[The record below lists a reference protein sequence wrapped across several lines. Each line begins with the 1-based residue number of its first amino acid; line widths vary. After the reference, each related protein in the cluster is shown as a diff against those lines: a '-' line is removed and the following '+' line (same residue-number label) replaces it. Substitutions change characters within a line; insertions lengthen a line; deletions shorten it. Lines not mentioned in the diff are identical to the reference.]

1 MIYSFFYLVL
11 ALLGLGF
18 LVFIHELGHYFMA
31 RKVGMRVEAFGI
43 GFGKPIYS
51 WEHKGVKW
59 NLCWLPF
66 GGYVRIAGMEKQGN
80 LEPHL
85 IPDGFFG
92 RPPWARIKVAIMGPL
107 VNIVFA
113 FIAFCL
119 IWASGGRSKSFS
131 EHTRLIGW
139 VEPQSAFYEAGLRPG
154 DEITAVN
161 NRPFEGFTDFIY
173 AVALDN
179 KGLEIQGNHIDYATQ
194 EKKPFRYL
202 LDTQKEGKSDLTAL
216 GGVAPASYIFMGDQ
230 PVGAGSPIAQSGI
243 RPGDR
248 ILWVN
253 GSLIFSMAEL
263 SAVVNEPKSLLTVR
277 RGDAVLLCKVPRVS
291 ISDLRLSEA
300 QQAELDDWH
309 HEANLKSKVDELY
322 YIPYNLNAD
331 AVVQGPIPYL
341 DEQVEKT
348 VDRGSLLPGDR
359 ILAVDGFPVQSSF
372 ELLSKIQVRHVQII
386 VERSEEK
393 PIASWQLADAQFES
407 SIHMNDLTK
416 ITASLGTH
424 RPITALNH
432 LVLLNPVV
440 PVPAKDL
447 SLGKEA
453 KAARAQQLSA
463 YLKQIDKIEDPK
475 EKEAAL
481 RMLQDQ
487 DSRLMLG
494 FAPGA
499 DEAVIYNP
507 SPFHLFSDVFDQIT
521 RTLKALVTG
530 YVSPKGMAGPVGI
543 VQIIQHGWSLGVKE
557 ALYWMGLISLNLA
570 ILNLLPLPVLDGGH
584 ILFAAIE
591 KVTGKPIKAKTMEK
605 LVIPFVVLLV
615 IFFVYFTFQDL
626 SRIFSRF
633 F

>member
-1 MIYSFFYLVL
+1 MIYSILYLVL

-51 WEHKGVKW
+51 WERQGVKW

-66 GGYVRIAGMEKQGN
+66 GGYVRIAGMEKQGP
-80 LEPHL
+80 LEPHM

-92 RPPWARIKVAIMGPL
+92 RPPWARIKVALMGPL

-113 FIAFCL
+113 FVAFCL
-119 IWASGGRSKSFS
+119 IWGTGGRTKSFS
-131 EHTRLIGW
+131 EHTHLIGW
-139 VEPQSAFYEAGLRPG
+139 VEPQSAFHELGLRPG

-161 NRPFEGFTDFIY
+161 NRPFNGFADFIY
-173 AVALDN
+173 AMALDN
-179 KGLEIQGNHIDYATQ
+179 KNLEISGHHIDYATQ
-194 EKKPFRYL
+194 EKKPFTL
-202 LDTQKEGKSDLTAL
+202 QLDSQKEGKGDISYV
-216 GGVAPASYIFMGDQ
+216 GGIAPASYLFMGPQ
-230 PVGAGSPIAQSGI
+230 PLKEGAPIAASGI

-253 GSLIFSMAEL
+253 GSLVFSVQEL
-263 SAVVNEPKSLLTVR
+263 SAIVNEPKSLLTVR
-277 RGDAVLLCKVPRVS
+277 RGDQVILCKVPRVR
-291 ISDLRLSEA
+291 ISDLRLSET
-300 QQAELDDWH
+300 QQAELDDWQ
-309 HEANLKSKVDELY
+309 HEADLKTKVDELY
-322 YIPYNLNAD
+322 FIPYNLTAD
-331 AVVQGPIPYL
+331 AVVQGPIAYIDERSEKAL
-341 DEQVEKT
+341 DKE
-348 VDRGSLLPGDR
+348 SLSAGDR
-359 ILAVDGFPVQSSF
+359 ILAVDGSPLLSSF
-372 ELLSKIQVRHVQII
+372 ELLSKIQMRRVQII
-386 VERSEEK
+386 VERNEET
-393 PIASWQLADAQFES
+393 PVISWKLADAKFES
-407 SIHMNDLTK
+407 SIHVDDLNR
-416 ITASLGTH
+416 ITSSLGTQ
-424 RPITALNH
+424 RPITALNR

-440 PVPAKDL
+440 PVASRDLPLTKD
-447 SLGKEA
+447 E
-453 KAARAQQLSA
+453 KAWRAQQLSA
-463 YLKQIDKIEDPK
+463 HLKQIDKIENPQ
-475 EKEAAL
+475 EKEYAL

-487 DSRLMLG
+487 ENKLMLG
-494 FAPGA
+494 FPAV

-507 SPFHLFSDVFDQIT
+507 TPMHLFSDVFDQIA

-570 ILNLLPLPVLDGGH
+570 MLNLLPLPVLDGGH

-605 LVIPFVVLLV
+605 LVVPFVVLLV
-615 IFFVYFTFQDL
+615 IFFIYFTFQDL

>member
-1 MIYSFFYLVL
+1 MIYSIFYLVL

-31 RKVGMRVEAFGI
+31 RRVGMRVEAFGI

-80 LEPHL
+80 LEPHM

-92 RPPWARIKVAIMGPL
+92 RPPWARIKVALMGPL

-113 FIAFCL
+113 FAAFCL

-131 EHTRLIGW
+131 EHTHLIGW
-139 VEPQSAFYEAGLRPG
+139 VDSHSAFYELGLRPG

-161 NRPFEGFTDFIY
+161 NRPFDGFADFIY
-173 AVALDN
+173 AMALDN
-179 KGLEIQGNHIDYATQ
+179 KNLEVQGYHIDYATQ
-194 EKKPFRYL
+194 EKKPFTLL
-202 LDTQKEGKSDLTAL
+202 LDSQKGGKGDLSYV
-216 GGVAPASYIFMGDQ
+216 GGIAPASYLLLGPQ
-230 PVGAGSPIAQSGI
+230 PLSEGAPIAGSGI

-253 GSLIFSMAEL
+253 GSLVFSMQEL
-263 SAVVNEPKSLLTVR
+263 GEIVNEAKSLITVR
-277 RGDAVLLCKVPRVS
+277 RGDAVILCKVPRVK
-291 ISDLRLSEA
+291 ISDLRLSEVE
-300 QQAELDDWH
+300 QAELDDWH
-309 HEANLKSKVDELY
+309 HEADLKTKVDELY
-322 YIPYNLNAD
+322 FVPYNLTAD
-331 AVVQGPIPYL
+331 AVVQGPISYINERSEETL
-341 DEQVEKT
+341 DTE
-348 VDRGSLLPGDR
+348 SLAKGDR
-359 ILAVDGFPVQSSF
+359 ILAVDGVPLLSAF
-372 ELLSKIQVRHVQII
+372 ELLSKIQERRVQII
-386 VERSEEK
+386 VERHEE
-393 PIASWQLADAQFES
+393 PLASSWKLADAQFES
-407 SIHMNDLTK
+407 SIHMDDINR
-416 ITASLGTH
+416 IASTIGTQ

-432 LVLLNPVV
+432 LVLLKPVV
-440 PVPAKDL
+440 PVPSRDL
-447 SLGKEA
+447 PLSKED
-453 KAARAQQLSA
+453 KAWRAQQLSA
-463 YLKQIDKIEDPK
+463 NLKQIDKITDPK
-475 EKEAAL
+475 EKEYAL

-487 DSRLMLG
+487 DNKLKLG
-494 FAPGA
+494 FPAV

-507 SPFHLFSDVFDQIT
+507 SPLHLFSDVFDQIA

-570 ILNLLPLPVLDGGH
+570 MLNLLPLPVLDGGH

-591 KVTGKPIKAKTMEK
+591 KVTGRPIKAKTMEK
-605 LVIPFVVLLV
+605 LVVPFVVLLI
-615 IFFVYFTFQDL
+615 IFFIYFTFQDL